1 MTLRGVAK
9 NAAKE
14 PSSAASQTTP
24 GYDSSRVSSSRLSEI
39 AKGCTFKQGLEMDS
53 LGMIAQQKDA
63 EAVLATLSSSV
74 ADLLIISTLALR
86 GIAMAPLPFS
96 VLATELGAAV
106 VFWLILDGIKIPVFA
121 RLHIA

>member
-1 MTLRGVAK
+1 
-9 NAAKE
+9 
-14 PSSAASQTTP
+14 
-24 GYDSSRVSSSRLSEI
+24 
-39 AKGCTFKQGLEMDS
+39 MDS